1 MTFKNILVPYDS
13 SSHSEHAFKLAL
25 NMAQKYNS
33 KITVVSVLSPTHPGS
48 WDGSSDPP
56 QQVFRKARIGIRR
69 DFQRLESTARNVN
82 VSSAQKILEDD
93 SISKTLVTFAES
105 KKFDLIVMGSHGRT
119 GLKRLF
125 LGSVANGVAQV
136 VKCPVLI
143 VK

>member
-1 MTFKNILVPYDS
+1 MPFKNILVPYDS
-13 SSHSEHAFKLAL
+13 SSHSEHAFKVAL

-33 KITVVSVLSPTHPGS
+33 KITVVSVLSSISPGH
-48 WDGSSDPP
+48 WNCSSDPP
-56 QQVFRKARIGIRR
+56 QQVFRKARIGVRR
-69 DFQRLESTARNVN
+69 DFQGLESTARNVN
-82 VSSAQKILEDD
+82 VSFAQKILEDV